1 MNQLVERGWDAFKG
15 GDYLTKYGNDGKYGD
30 ELEALIRA
38 FQKDQGLA
46 VDGLAGKSTWNAAFK
61 NPVT

>member
-1 MNQLVERGWDAFKG
+1 MAQIAFEG
-15 GDYLTKYGNDGKYGD
+15 RLTADPQIKYGNDGKYGD

-38 FQKDQGLA
+38 FQRDQGLA